1 MSDPLPSWITI
12 DCLESE
18 IKFKELRPISNDPIY
33 FIIKSKFDNLEY
45 LSSFDLTFATHKNSS
60 KDKPIDESINQAKN
74 ETMQKSKNESI
85 SETTK
90 VPIDE
95 TRKQPVNETKN
106 ETKSETYQESRNKTQ
121 NQSNNQT
128 INRPNDDSKYKT
140 TNKTEHEPIKKSSN
154 ESKQRSTL
162 NMKIARIAA
171 GIVVCVGFILTLFFG
186 TSAQDSW
193 AIIRFLQS
201 VLLLPVIAISI
212 NQKVQDFIVS
222 NALVGLSMYILP
234 LPIVKSIPLLKD
246 LSFDQPDLYL
256 KSLGLSS
263 GSTLVNNF
271 MLLIIITVIGIIHLT
286 LY

>member
-33 FIIKSKFDNLEY
+33 FIIKSKFGNLEY
-45 LSSFDLTFATHKNSS
+45 LSSFDLTFATHNDSS
-60 KDKPIDESINQAKN
+60 KDKPIDQVKNKTKQESR
-74 ETMQKSKNESI
+74 NESI
-85 SETTK
+85 SENIK
-90 VPIDE
+90 GPIDE
-95 TRKQPVNETKN
+95 TRKQPANETKN

-171 GIVVCVGFILTLFFG
+171 GIVVCVGFILALFFG

-201 VLLLPVIAISI
+201 VLILPLIAISI

-271 MLLIIITVIGIIHLT
+271 MLLIIISVIGIIHLT

>member
-1 MSDPLPSWITI
+1 M
-12 DCLESE
+12 ESE

-33 FIIKSKFDNLEY
+33 FIIKSKFGNLEY

-121 NQSNNQT
+121 NQTTNQSKNQT
-128 INRPNDDSKYKT
+128 INRSNDDSKYET
-140 TNKTEHEPIKKSSN
+140 TNKTEHEPIKEPKK
-154 ESKQRSTL
+154 EPKQRSTL

-171 GIVVCVGFILTLFFG
+171 GIAVCIGFILALFFG

-201 VLLLPVIAISI
+201 VLILPVIAISI

-222 NALVGLSMYILP
+222 NALVGLSMYTLP

-271 MLLIIITVIGIIHLT
+271 MLLIIISVIGIIHLT